1 MNLLVWPAALNDAAD
16 GWDDQAEALN
26 QALSSLNRV
35 EASALGSR
43 VAPSASTFLDTWR
56 AQLKARVAEA
66 EAHADALRASAR
78 SYQATDNATVARL
91 QELLPWDQR
100 ELTPQPTFGP
110 YGGSPYGGSP
120 YTGGPY
126 GGGPR

>member
-1 MNLLVWPAALNDAAD
+1 MNLLVWPSALNDAAD

-43 VAPSASTFLDTWR
+43 VSPAASAFLETWR
-56 AQLKARVAEA
+56 TQLKARVAEA
-66 EAHADALRASAR
+66 EAHADALRTSAR
-78 SYQATDNATVARL
+78 SYQATDSASVDRM

-100 ELTPQPTFGP
+100 DLTPQPTFGP

-120 YTGGPY
+120 YNGGPY
-126 GGGPR
+126 AGGPS